1 MKFKNIFKHD
11 LPAGII
17 VFFVALPL
25 CLGIALASGAPLFSG
40 IISGIVGGIVV
51 GFLSGST
58 LGVSGPAAGLATIV
72 FANIA
77 SLGGSWEAF
86 LLAVLIA
93 GIMQLILGFLRMG
106 TIAYYFPSSVI
117 KGMLVGIG
125 ILIVVKQIPYAIG
138 YNDDKSLNN
147 SINLATILVSFVS
160 IIILM
165 TWEYFGK
172 FNKSF
177 SKFFQAIPAPL
188 VVVVIGILG
197 YNLIEFGILPFA
209 LESKHMVNIPVSS
222 NIGEFFGNFY
232 TPDFSQISNP
242 QIYFMA
248 AILAI
253 VASLETLLSVEAIDK
268 IDPQKHIT
276 PANRELKAQGIGNI
290 VCGLIGGLPVTQV
303 IVRSSA
309 NVTFGAKS
317 KASTIIHGLILFVAV
332 IFIPKYLNMIPLASL
347 ACILIFIGYKLAHP
361 SLFKQAY
368 TVGFEQFLPFAITII
383 GMIIF
388 DLLKGVCFGMIV
400 ALGYVIYHNLKNS
413 YHHISDTQGKNAEH
427 IFKLAEEVSFLN
439 KGGILQ
445 MLKSIKDGSKVI
457 IDGSNSKVIHH
468 DVIEI
473 IKDFQTL
480 AKSRNIDL
488 KLRGIDFRKFKK

>member
-1 MKFKNIFKHD
+1 MKFSDILKHD

-40 IISGIVGGIVV
+40 IISGIVGGVIV

-77 SLGGSWEAF
+77 ALGGSWEAF

-125 ILIVVKQIPYAIG
+125 ILIIIKQVPYAIG
-138 YNDDKSLNN
+138 YEENDKSL
-147 SINLATILVSFVS
+147 STATVIISAIS
-160 IIILM
+160 IIILIA
-165 TWEYFGK
+165 WEFFGK
-172 FNKSF
+172 FNK
-177 SKFFQAIPAPL
+177 FFKAIPGPL
-188 VVVVIGILG
+188 VVVVIGIAA
-197 YNLIEFGILPFA
+197 YNLMKFEILPFA
-209 LESKHMVNIPVSS
+209 LASQNMVNIPVSS
-222 NIGEFFGNFY
+222 NIAEFFRNFY
-232 TPDFSQISNP
+232 TPDFGQIFNP
-242 QIYFMA
+242 QIYAFA
-248 AILAI
+248 AVLAI

-268 IDPQKHIT
+268 IDPQKRIT
-276 PANRELKAQGIGNI
+276 PTNQELKAQGVGNI
-290 VCGLIGGLPVTQV
+290 ICGLIGGLPVTQV

-317 KASTIIHGLILFVAV
+317 KASTIIHGLILLVAV
-332 IFIPKYLNMIPLASL
+332 IFIPQYLNMIPLCSL

-361 SLFKQAY
+361 SLFKKAY
-368 TVGFEQFLPFAITII
+368 ELGSEQFFPFLITIA
-383 GMIIF
+383 GMVAF
-388 DLLKGVCFGMIV
+388 DLLKGVGFGMLV
-400 ALGYVIYHNLKNS
+400 ALGYVIYYNLKNS
-413 YHHISDTQGKNAEH
+413 YHRVSDVKGKHNEH
-427 IFKLAEEVSFLN
+427 IFKLAEEISFLN

-445 MLKSIKDGSKVI
+445 MLKSIENNSKVI

-473 IKDFQTL
+473 ITDFQTL

-488 KLRGIDFRKFKK
+488 ELRGIDFRKFK

>member
-1 MKFKNIFKHD
+1 MKFSDLLKHD

-40 IISGIVGGIVV
+40 IISGIVGGIIV

-77 SLGGSWEAF
+77 ALGGSWEGF
-86 LLAVLIA
+86 LLVVLIA
-93 GIMQLILGFLRMG
+93 GIIQLILGFLRMG

-125 ILIVVKQIPYAIG
+125 ILIIIKQVPYAIG
-138 YNDDKSLNN
+138 YNDDKSLTT
-147 SINLATILVSFVS
+147 ATILISVIS
-160 IIILM
+160 IITLII
-165 TWEYFGK
+165 WEYLGK
-172 FNKSF
+172 FNK
-177 SKFFQAIPAPL
+177 FFKAIPGPL
-188 VVVVIGILG
+188 AVVMIGIAA
-197 YNLIEFGILPFA
+197 YNLIKLKILPFA
-209 LESKHMVNIPVSS
+209 LGGHHMVNIPVSS
-222 NIGEFFGNFY
+222 NITEFFGNFY
-232 TPDFSQISNP
+232 TPDFGQIFNP
-242 QIYFMA
+242 QIYA
-248 AILAI
+248 LAVVLAV

-268 IDPQKHIT
+268 IDSQKRIT
-276 PANRELKAQGIGNI
+276 PVNTELKAQGIGNI
-290 VCGLIGGLPVTQV
+290 ICGLIGGLPVTQV
-303 IVRSSA
+303 IIRSSA

-332 IFIPKYLNMIPLASL
+332 VFIPKYLNMIPLASL

-368 TVGFEQFLPFAITII
+368 KLGYEQLFPFVITITGMIVFDLFKGVGF
-383 GMIIF
+383 GM
-388 DLLKGVCFGMIV
+388 VV
-400 ALGYVIYHNLKNS
+400 ALGYVIYYNLKNS
-413 YHHISDTQGKNAEH
+413 YYRVSDTKGKHNEH
-427 IFKLAEEVSFLN
+427 VFKLAEEVSFLN

-445 MLKSIKDGSKVI
+445 MLKSIEDGSKVV
-457 IDGSNSKVIHH
+457 IDGRNSKVIHH

-488 KLRGIDFRKFKK
+488 ELHGINFNKFK

>member
-1 MKFKNIFKHD
+1 MKFSDLLKND

-40 IISGIVGGIVV
+40 IISGIVGGVIV

-77 SLGGSWEAF
+77 ALGGSWEAF

-125 ILIVVKQIPYAIG
+125 ILIIIKQIPYAIG
-138 YNDDKSLNN
+138 YKDDTFLTT
-147 SINLATILVSFVS
+147 ATVLISVVS
-160 IIILM
+160 IIILIA
-165 TWEYFGK
+165 WEYFGK
-172 FNKSF
+172 FNK
-177 SKFFQAIPAPL
+177 FFKAIPGPL
-188 VVVVIGILG
+188 VVVVIGIVG
-197 YNLIEFGILPFA
+197 YNLMKFEILPFA
-209 LESKHMVNIPVSS
+209 LASQDTVNIPISS
-222 NIGEFFGNFY
+222 NIAEFLGNFY
-232 TPDFSQISNP
+232 TPDFGQIFNP
-242 QIYFMA
+242 QIYVFA
-248 AILAI
+248 AVLAI

-268 IDPQKHIT
+268 IDPKKHIT
-276 PANRELKAQGIGNI
+276 PVNTELKAQGIGNI

-317 KASTIIHGLILFVAV
+317 KASTIIHGFILLVAV
-332 IFIPKYLNMIPLASL
+332 LFIPKYLNMIPLASL
-347 ACILIFIGYKLAHP
+347 ACILIFIGYKLANP

-368 TVGFEQFLPFAITII
+368 KLGFEQFFPFAITIA
-383 GMIIF
+383 GMIAF
-388 DLLKGVCFGMIV
+388 DLLKGVGFGMII
-400 ALGYVIYHNLKNS
+400 ALGYVIYYNLKNS
-413 YHHISDTQGKNAEH
+413 YHVVQDNQGKSKGH

-439 KGGILQ
+439 KGEILQ
-445 MLKSIKDGSKVI
+445 MLKNIEDGSKVV
-457 IDGSNSKVIHH
+457 IDGRSSKVIHH
-468 DVIEI
+468 DVVEI

-488 KLRGIDFRKFKK
+488 EIRGINFKKFK